1 MNWKFRIW
9 SLDKLKMFSPTKIE
23 VCLSETTA
31 KIFDGTKHHTL
42 TNNKIVGIEQFK
54 LMANVG
60 IRDSEGKEIYDQ
72 DILETER
79 GKGVV
84 YFQPSIGSYVVN
96 LFGKGEV
103 MFDEV
108 KSSAKVVGNVFQN
121 PELIKESIEVR

>member
-9 SLDKLKMFSPTKIE
+9 SLEELKMFSPTKIE
-23 VCLSETTA
+23 VSLSETMA
-31 KIFDGTKHHTL
+31 KIFDGKKHHTL
-42 TNNKIVGIEQFK
+42 TNNKIMGIEQFR

-60 IRDSEGKEIYDQ
+60 IRDTEGKEIYDQ

-84 YFQPSIGSYVVN
+84 YFQPSLGAYVVN

-103 MFDEV
+103 MFSEV
-108 KSSAKVVGNVFQN
+108 SGSVRVIGDVFRN
-121 PELIKESIEVR
+121 PELISE